1 MSSIFSRIQTII
13 SSNINALLDGA
24 EDPEKMINQTLLEM
38 QEGLRETKVA
48 VARAIRDKKMLEDKY
63 DETVKQ
69 TDYWE
74 EKAIIAVEK
83 GDDSLAKEA
92 LKRKKEQ
99 GDAASDLKTQ
109 LETMTKNVDAL
120 KSSCAALESKME
132 EAKRKKEIL
141 LARLKNAETSKKI
154 NENVGKFNDNSTS
167 AFETFDRMEK
177 QVNYAEAEA
186 EAVQELSDPDID
198 VKKKFEELETND
210 KVDSELEALKKR
222 LGKS

>member
-1 MSSIFSRIQTII
+1 MSIFSRIQTII

-24 EDPEKMINQTLLEM
+24 EDPEKMINQTLVEM
-38 QEGLRETKVA
+38 QESLRETKVA

-63 DETVKQ
+63 EETAKQ
-69 TDYWE
+69 VDYWE
-74 EKAIIAVEK
+74 EKAVIAVEK
-83 GDDSLAKEA
+83 GDDALAKEA
-92 LKRKKEQ
+92 LKRKNDQSE
-99 GDAASDLKTQ
+99 AAADLKNQ

-132 EAKRKKEIL
+132 EAKRKKEVL

-154 NENVGKFNDNSTS
+154 NENVGKFKATSTS

-186 EAVQELSDPDID
+186 EAVQELSDPDTDI
-198 VKKKFEELETND
+198 KKKFEQLESND
-210 KVDSELEALKKR
+210 KVDNELEALKKR

>member
-1 MSSIFSRIQTII
+1 MSIFSRIQTII

-24 EDPEKMINQTLLEM
+24 EDPEKMINQTLVEM
-38 QEGLRETKVA
+38 QESLRETKVA

-63 DETVKQ
+63 EETAKQ
-69 TDYWE
+69 VDYWE
-74 EKAIIAVEK
+74 EKAVIAVEK
-83 GDDSLAKEA
+83 GDDALAKEA
-92 LKRKKEQ
+92 LKRKNDQSE
-99 GDAASDLKTQ
+99 AAADLKNQ

-132 EAKRKKEIL
+132 EAKRKKEVL

-154 NENVGKFNDNSTS
+154 NENVGKFNATSTS

-186 EAVQELSDPDID
+186 EAVQELSDPDTDI
-198 VKKKFEELETND
+198 KKKFEQLESND
-210 KVDSELEALKKR
+210 KVDNELEALKKR

>member
-1 MSSIFSRIQTII
+1 MSNIFSRMQTII

-24 EDPEKMINQTLLEM
+24 EDPEKMINQTLIDM

-83 GDDSLAKEA
+83 GNDSLAKEA

-99 GDAASDLKTQ
+99 GDAAADLKSQ

-132 EAKRKKEIL
+132 EAKRKKELL

-154 NENVGKFNDNSTS
+154 NENVGKFNANSTS
-167 AFETFDRMEK
+167 AFETFDRLEK
-177 QVNYAEAEA
+177 HVNYTEAEA
-186 EAVQELSDPDID
+186 EAIQELSDPHLDI
-198 VKKKFEELETND
+198 KQKFEELETND
-210 KVDSELEALKKR
+210 KVDDELEALKKR

>member
-1 MSSIFSRIQTII
+1 MSNIFSRMQTII

-38 QEGLRETKVA
+38 QEGLRETKIA

-83 GDDSLAKEA
+83 GDDNLAKEA

-154 NENVGKFNDNSTS
+154 NENVGKFNANSTS